1 MSYFVPWVNGKIR
14 QDLVSNLI
22 DQQANH
28 DYYECGRWYLNLPE
42 VVDVLRRLWQR
53 IWLVSMSKLIC
64 LFHYGLSVG
73 VKPLS
78 HASFLF
84 LPNRLNYDR
93 LRGQSGLDSPRD
105 EEGRPPSTFQK
116 LIWSLSPPLAPPSP
130 LFPKLS
136 SLFVPIGIPLWLQF
150 GLDNADL

>member
-1 MSYFVPWVNGKIR
+1 
-14 QDLVSNLI
+14 
-22 DQQANH
+22 
-28 DYYECGRWYLNLPE
+28 
-42 VVDVLRRLWQR
+42 
-53 IWLVSMSKLIC
+53 MSKLIC

-116 LIWSLSPPLAPPSP
+116 LIWSLPPPLAPPSP

-136 SLFVPIGIPLWLQF
+136 SLFVPIGTPLWLQF